1 MSTAFTQTRSSK
13 AQPALYRPNGA
24 LRWASSR
31 LFRHIELDPRWTQA
45 VREAAERGTV
55 VYVMRSLSVLD
66 FLCLDY
72 LTKAH
77 RLPHIQ
83 FVNDLG
89 LWILEPFGRGSRKR
103 STLEL
108 KEEAVAFGKTLAQH
122 GSALLFLRRPPRLG
136 RPSRKGERL
145 DEADLVREMVVAQRN
160 TQWPILLV
168 PQTFMWGKSAA
179 QHQQRAVD
187 FLLGPVE
194 WPGRVR
200 TLMNFALNYR
210 NALMRTG
217 DPFDLKAFLD
227 ANPKLSDSEAADQ
240 VRYALLRRM
249 ERERTLVVGPN
260 KKTPQRLREEIARSP
275 RLRKQIDAVVSA
287 TGRSLEDVEDEVDD
301 ELRKLCATP
310 DDSVLRVLHGL
321 LDRVWNKIYD
331 GIDVDQEGLARVRE
345 AARKGPLILL
355 PSHKSYID
363 FLVLSD
369 IFWMNQLPPPL
380 ITAGDNLSFWPL
392 GWVFRH
398 GGAFFIKRSF
408 KGNRLYGAI
417 VDTYIRR
424 SLLDG
429 HHMELFIEG
438 GRSRTGKL
446 LPPKFGILSMLVDAC
461 LALKDKPISFVPI
474 SIGYELLVEQQS
486 YVHELSGGD
495 KQAENISGLLKTP
508 EVLRSRY
515 GRLYIQFGEVLS
527 FDKLL
532 EDARADAPV
541 SRLNELNPTM
551 RRNLVQRIG
560 HRATYE
566 INRVTV
572 VTPAALI
579 STCFMVHRRRGMNRQ
594 TLSEL
599 ATLLRDVLRQLG
611 ARLAPTIDHHGPINQ
626 KALDLAVSLLRDG
639 KLVTQHGEGS
649 DTVYTVPD
657 DKRVALEYYKNN
669 IIHFFVPRA
678 LISAALLVRED
689 ERAVSEHALRE
700 RVRKISRLFKY
711 EFMYR
716 TDKDFDEIFD
726 DALNEM
732 LEAGELERF
741 VDRVRPTDDLGHR
754 VTIYAV
760 MIRSYFEAYML
771 AGRAVLEL
779 PPEGMTRKDWT
790 KRVLALGE
798 RLYLS
803 GEIEDREAISKHKLE
818 TAFQLLRD
826 LGLVTVGSKGTVE
839 PAPQAAETIA
849 EWRDQLRAYLK

>member
-1 MSTAFTQTRSSK
+1 MSTAFPQPRSAK
-13 AQPALYRPNGA
+13 NQPALYRPNGA
-24 LRWASSR
+24 LRWASNR
-31 LFRHIELDPRWTQA
+31 LFRHIDLDPRWTQA
-45 VREAAERGTV
+45 VRDAAERGTV

-89 LWILEPFGRGSRKR
+89 MWILEPFGRGSRKR
-103 STLEL
+103 SSSEL
-108 KEEAVAFGKTLAQH
+108 KEEAVSLGKTLAQH
-122 GSALLFLRRPPRLG
+122 GSALLFLRRPPTLG
-136 RPSRKGERL
+136 RPSRKGDPL
-145 DEADLVREMVVAQRN
+145 DEADLVREMVVAQRK

-168 PQTFMWGKSAA
+168 PQTFMWGKTAA
-179 QHQQRAVD
+179 QHEQQLLD

-200 TLMNFALNYR
+200 TIMNFALNYR

-227 ANPKLSDSEAADQ
+227 ANPNLSDSEAADQ

-260 KKTPQRLREEIARSP
+260 KKSPQRLREEISRSP
-275 RLRKQIDAVVSA
+275 RLRKHIDAIVNA
-287 TGRSLEDVEDEVDD
+287 TGRSVDDVADEVDD
-301 ELRKLCATP
+301 ELRRLCATP
-310 DDSVLRVLHGL
+310 DNSVLGVLHAL

-331 GIDVDQEGLARVRE
+331 GIDVDQEGLQRVRE
-345 AARKGPLILL
+345 AARNGPLVLL

-380 ITAGDNLSFWPL
+380 IAAGENLSFWPL
-392 GWVFRH
+392 GWVFRQ

-408 KGNRLYGAI
+408 KGNKLYSAI

-424 SLLDG
+424 ILLDG
-429 HHMELFIEG
+429 HHVELFIEG

-461 LALKDKPISFVPI
+461 LALKDKPIHFVPI

-532 EDARADAPV
+532 EDARAEAQV
-541 SRLNELNPTM
+541 SRLSQLDPVT

-572 VTPAALI
+572 VTPAALV
-579 STCFMVHRRRGMNRQ
+579 STAFMVHRRRGMNRA

-639 KLVTQHGEGS
+639 KLVTQHGDDG
-649 DTVYTVPD
+649 DAVYTVPD

-716 TDKDFDEIFD
+716 ADKDFDQIFD

-732 LEAGELERF
+732 LDAGELERF

-754 VTIYAV
+754 VTIYAA

-771 AGRAVLEL
+771 AGRAMLEL
-779 PPEGMTRKDWT
+779 PPEGMARKDWM
-790 KRVLALGE
+790 KRALALGDK
-798 RLYLS
+798 LYLS

-826 LGLVTVGSKGTVE
+826 LGLVTVGGKGMVE
-839 PAPQAAETIA
+839 PAPKAAETIA

>member
-1 MSTAFTQTRSSK
+1 M
-13 AQPALYRPNGA
+13 
-24 LRWASSR
+24 RWASNR

-45 VREAAERGTV
+45 VRAAAERGTV

-103 STLEL
+103 STYEL
-108 KEEAVAFGKTLAQH
+108 KEEAASFGKTLAQH
-122 GSALLFLRRPPRLG
+122 GSALLFLRRPPSLG

-145 DEADLVREMVVAQRN
+145 DEADLVREMVVAQRK

-179 QHQQRAVD
+179 QHEQKALD

-200 TLMNFALNYR
+200 TIMNFALNYR

-227 ANPKLSDSEAADQ
+227 ANPALSDSEAADQ

-275 RLRKQIDAVVSA
+275 RLRKQVDALVNA
-287 TGRSLEDVEDEVDD
+287 TGRSVDDVHEEVDE

-310 DDSVLRVLHGL
+310 DDSVLRVLHNV

-331 GIDVDQEGLARVRE
+331 GIDVDQEGLQRVRE
-345 AARKGPLILL
+345 AARNGPLVLL

-380 ITAGDNLSFWPL
+380 IVAGENLSFWPL
-392 GWVFRH
+392 GWIARH

-408 KGNRLYGAI
+408 KGNKLYSAI

-424 SLLDG
+424 ILLDG
-429 HHMELFIEG
+429 HHVELFIEG

-532 EDARADAPV
+532 EEARAEAPV
-541 SRLNELNPTM
+541 ARLSELGPVA

-560 HRATYE
+560 HLTTYE

-579 STCFMVHRRRGMNRQ
+579 ATAFMVHRRRGMNRA

-611 ARLAPTIDHHGPINQ
+611 ARLAPTIDHHGPINH
-626 KALDLAVSLLRDG
+626 KALELAVGLLRDG
-639 KLVTQHGEGS
+639 KLVAQHGEGE
-649 DTVYTVPD
+649 DAVYTVPD
-657 DKRVALEYYKNN
+657 DKRTALEYYKNN

-716 TDKDFDEIFD
+716 ADKDFDQIFD

-732 LEAGELERF
+732 LDAGELERF

-754 VTIYAV
+754 VTIYAA
-760 MIRSYFEAYML
+760 MLRSYFEAYML

-779 PPEGMTRKDWT
+779 PPEGMPRKDWT
-790 KRVLALGE
+790 KRALQLGE

-826 LGLVTVGSKGTVE
+826 LGLVTAGGKGMVE
-839 PAPQAAETIA
+839 PAPKAAETIA